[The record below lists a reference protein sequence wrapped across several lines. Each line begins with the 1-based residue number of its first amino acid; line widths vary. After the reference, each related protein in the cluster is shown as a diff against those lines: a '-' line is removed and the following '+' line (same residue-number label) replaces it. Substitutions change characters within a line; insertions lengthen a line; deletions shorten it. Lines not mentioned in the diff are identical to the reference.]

1 MRNCSVVICDRFT
14 TWFEWQFWYSGRR
27 GENVM
32 QRLSFSSNKSCDF
45 YKSRKTCLKTTKKCL
60 IFQNVFLFTFG
71 AMSTKGWRRGTSQHR
86 ADFKT
91 KTRRLFEWLSKHCD
105 WPTFV
110 SQEIT
115 NTPAGLKSIK
125 VWPGSLSLLKEG
137 VMGLPCAEPGRGAKW
152 SIRMDSR
159 PVRVRF
165 RIRRCM
171 SPWPPNPR
179 YQLPETIWCSESEKY
194 CASCKILQ
202 CNNPISRS
210 TTGCPSYLF
219 TFGAMS
225 TKGWR
230 RGTPQHS
237 AARTA
242 QPSKQKPQD
251 FFSGFQNI
259 VIHQLL
265 LVKKFQIGHPV

>member
-1 MRNCSVVICDRFT
+1 MWKSLKNVQNCFCLHLARNV
-14 TWFEWQFWYSGRR
+14 
-27 GENVM
+27 
-32 QRLSFSSNKSCDF
+32 NKRVTARHASAQC
-45 YKSRKTCLKTTKKCL
+45 
-60 IFQNVFLFTFG
+60 G
-71 AMSTKGWRRGTSQHR
+71 PHR
-86 ADFKT
+86 ATFKT

-194 CASCKILQ
+194 CASCKIL
-202 CNNPISRS
+202 
-210 TTGCPSYLF
+210 
-219 TFGAMS
+219 
-225 TKGWR
+225 
-230 RGTPQHS
+230 
-237 AARTA
+237 
-242 QPSKQKPQD
+242 
-251 FFSGFQNI
+251 
-259 VIHQLL
+259 
-265 LVKKFQIGHPV
+265 